1 MSSRYQDA
9 LDYLYALVNF
19 EHRRIDQYAPE
30 NISLDRPRQLLA
42 LIGDPQESFKAIH
55 IAGTKGKG
63 SVAAMCT
70 AIARAAGYRVG
81 LYTSPHLHDF
91 RERIRIV
98 TPQVGDGRIGEAELV
113 ELVDILKPAIAQ
125 IPEITWYEVVTAL
138 AFLHFAR
145 EEIDLG
151 VIEVGLGGRLDATN
165 VLKPL
170 VSVITSLSLDHTTLL
185 GNTLP
190 EIAAEKGGIIKPGI
204 PVVTAPQAADA
215 LQTLR
220 DIAESADTPLTVI
233 GHDWQWHAVP
243 PLKRHATASPAKGQ
257 QVILTKAPSTAFVR
271 PPLLLTMALAGQ
283 HQQENA
289 VAALAALDNVTDDY
303 SRLDVRA
310 VQEGLANVNW
320 PGRLQVLSSAM
331 DRPTLLVD
339 CAHNVDSASKLAYA
353 LDHDYAFDKL
363 WLILGITADKDLRG
377 IMRALL
383 RLTDQ
388 AIMTSS
394 GHPRAATP
402 ADLVR
407 LAGEIGFQAKS
418 SQTVSEA
425 VKAAWRLAGARDLIC
440 VTGSIFVVGD
450 LLNQWDSLKSELW
463 ALGSM
468 TAAEETAK
476 SK

>member
-1 MSSRYQDA
+1 MSNRYQET
-9 LDYLYALVNF
+9 LDYLYGLVNF

-30 NISLDRPRQLLA
+30 NISLDRPRHLLA
-42 LIGDPQESFKAIH
+42 LVGNPQEAFRSIH

-70 AIARAAGYRVG
+70 AVARAAGYRVG
-81 LYTSPHLHDF
+81 LYTSPHLNDF

-98 TPQVGDGRIGEAELV
+98 TPQVSDGRIGKAELG
-113 ELVDILKPAIAQ
+113 ELIDILKPAVAQ

-145 EEIDLG
+145 EGIDLA

-165 VLKPL
+165 VLKPM

-204 PVVTAPQAADA
+204 PVVSAPQAVDA
-215 LQTLR
+215 LETLQE
-220 DIAESADTPLTVI
+220 IAASRGTPLTLI
-233 GHDWQWHAVP
+233 GRDWRWQALPRSRSDRASSP
-243 PLKRHATASPAKGQ
+243 PAGQQIMLSATPAK
-257 QVILTKAPSTAFVR
+257 AFLR

-289 VAALAALDNVTDDY
+289 VAALAALDNITDDY
-303 SRLDVRA
+303 PRIDVRA
-310 VQEGLANVNW
+310 ILEGLANVNW
-320 PGRLQVLSSAM
+320 PGRLQVLTSGV

-339 CAHNVDSASKLAYA
+339 CAHNVDSAAKLAHA
-353 LDHDYAFDKL
+353 LAHDYEFDKL
-363 WLILGITADKDLRG
+363 WLMLGITADKDMRG
-377 IMRALL
+377 IMRELL
-383 RLTDQ
+383 PLTDR
-388 AIMTSS
+388 AVMTSS
-394 GHPRAATP
+394 GHPRAAKPT
-402 ADLVR
+402 ALVR
-407 LAGEIGFQAKS
+407 LAGEMGYQAES
-418 SQTVSEA
+418 SEIVSEA
-425 VKAAWRLAGARDLIC
+425 VKTTWRLASAEDLIC

-463 ALGSM
+463 ALGSK
-468 TAAEETAK
+468 TVAEPIGP